1 MACRSGCPTQ
11 DHRSWAECAKA
22 SNISVTA
29 VINSPQQGMF
39 EQTKRELSAYQALR
53 KDGIQPEGTTM
64 DKIQA
69 ARQATE
75 RLGRAY
81 NAEKDPPAHM
91 ITSKAAAA
99 FVKAGDS

>member
-1 MACRSGCPTQ
+1 MACRTGCPTQ
-11 DHRSWAECAKA
+11 DHGSWAECAKA

-29 VINSPQQGMF
+29 IINSPKQGMF
-39 EQTKRELSAYQALR
+39 EQTKKELSAYQELR
-53 KDGIQPEGTTM
+53 RDGIQPEGTTM

-81 NAEKDPPAHM
+81 NAEKDPPAHL
-91 ITSKAAAA
+91 ISTQKAAA
-99 FVKAGDS
+99 FVKAGA

>member
-1 MACRSGCPTQ
+1 MACRTGCPTQ
-11 DHRSWAECAKA
+11 DHGSWAECAKA

-29 VINSPQQGMF
+29 IINSPKQGMF
-39 EQTKRELSAYQALR
+39 EQTKRELSAYQELR
-53 KDGIQPEGTTM
+53 RDGIQPEGTTM

-81 NAEKDPPAHM
+81 NAEKDPPANL

-99 FVKAGDS
+99 FVKAGA

>member
-1 MACRSGCPTQ
+1 MACRTGCPTQ
-11 DHRSWAECAKA
+11 DHVSWAECAKA

-29 VINSPQQGMF
+29 IINSPKQGMF
-39 EQTKRELSAYQALR
+39 EQTKRELSAYQELR
-53 KDGIQPEGTTM
+53 RDGIQPEGTTM
-64 DKIQA
+64 DKSQA

-81 NAEKDPPAHM
+81 NAEKDPPANL

-99 FVKAGDS
+99 FVKAGA